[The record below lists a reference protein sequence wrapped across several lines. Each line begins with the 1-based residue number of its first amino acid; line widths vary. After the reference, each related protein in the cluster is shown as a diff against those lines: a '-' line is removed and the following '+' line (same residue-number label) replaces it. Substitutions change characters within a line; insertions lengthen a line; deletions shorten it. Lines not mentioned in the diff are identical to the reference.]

1 MQEQI
6 YAKQKMGGE
15 INLNWNTYLNI
26 IQGLTFYN
34 LTSVMQMYSHKLTP
48 TLQHIYILNSHNI
61 TS

>member
-26 IQGLTFYN
+26 IQGLTFHN

-48 TLQHIYILNSHNI
+48 TLQHIYIE
-61 TS
+61 